1 MTSVVIMVSGISAS
15 TTETEIKSIEH
26 KDDGEKSKKA
36 VITFEKPSA
45 ARTALMLNGGNLGG
59 NTLTVTS
66 EVEHPAHQDDVEE
79 HHHPQTHVEQSDK
92 PRAGIAAEYL
102 AHGHMLTDDILRRAI
117 DIDNKNGI
125 SKKFLSFMSGL
136 DKSVG
141 QKALGPEQTVS
152 GKLQTTLKEAHTRVK
167 TIDEQKG
174 YSKVAR
180 EYYAKAL
187 ASPLGQSVLSFYTST
202 SKQVR
207 DIHEESL
214 RIKASKTEAAKTEAA
229 KAEAAKTAST
239 SNSPPAPA
247 QPESSK

>member
-1 MTSVVIMVSGISAS
+1 
-15 TTETEIKSIEH
+15 
-26 KDDGEKSKKA
+26 
-36 VITFEKPSA
+36 
-45 ARTALMLNGGNLGG
+45 MLNGGNLGG

-79 HHHPQTHVEQSDK
+79 HQPQTHVEQSDK

-102 AHGHMLTDDILRRAI
+102 ANGHMLTDDILRRAI
-117 DIDNKNGI
+117 DIDNKHGI
-125 SKKFLSFMSGL
+125 SKRFLSFMSGL

-141 QKALGPEQTVS
+141 HKALGPEQTVS
-152 GKLQTTLKEAHTRVK
+152 GKLHTTLKEAHTRVK
-167 TIDEQKG
+167 TMDEQKG

-187 ASPLGQSVLSFYTST
+187 ASPIGQSVLSFYTST
-202 SKQVR
+202 SKQVL

-229 KAEAAKTAST
+229 KTASAST
-239 SNSPPAPA
+239 SPPAPA